1 MRIWT
6 IQPVELYRKL
16 ESKGVLL
23 ADGRRCDRYFRAAYQ
38 WMTAQMRHRLPPS
51 RGRFP
56 WWGWCRYEKHRA
68 KPDLRA
74 GGYLRKGQQGARIEL
89 ELADDEV
96 LLSDFNDWHYVLNG
110 WFLADNEAEDGRF
123 EQELEELGHK
133 LFDPYPEFVRAKIL
147 ASWERIFELRGGDPV
162 WGTRPLRQSTQA
174 TFWELRL
181 KDVTDVTFFTDRGS
195 GF

>member
-1 MRIWT
+1 MRVWT

-23 ADGRRCDRYFRAAYQ
+23 ADGRRYHRYFRAAYQ

-51 RGRFP
+51 RARFP
-56 WWGWCRYEKHRA
+56 WWAWCRYEKHRA

-89 ELADDEV
+89 ELANEEV
-96 LLSDFNDWHYVLNG
+96 LLSDFNDWHYVLNE
-110 WFLADNEAEDGRF
+110 WYLSDNEAEDEHF

-133 LFDPYPEFVRAKIL
+133 WSAPYRKPLQAKMH

-162 WGTRPLRQSTQA
+162 WGNRPLKRSVQA

-181 KDVTDVTFFTDRGS
+181 KDVTDITFFTNRGN
-195 GF
+195 GL